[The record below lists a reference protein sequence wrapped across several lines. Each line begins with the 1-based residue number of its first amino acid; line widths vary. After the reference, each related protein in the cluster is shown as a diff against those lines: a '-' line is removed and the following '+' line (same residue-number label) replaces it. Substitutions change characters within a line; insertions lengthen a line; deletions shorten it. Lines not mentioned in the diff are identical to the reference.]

1 MPRDREED
9 EPRVNILLLL
19 LLLLLKYTF
28 HKSYIMLII
37 VVFCAFIHKK
47 YKRYA

>member
-9 EPRVNILLLL
+9 EPRVNIL

>member
-9 EPRVNILLLL
+9 ESRVNI
-19 LLLLLKYTF
+19 LLLLKYTF